1 MIRLIFQGLSCFK
14 GYARLFST
22 VYQHKI
28 KTPRSFVRGILW
40 CTIPIQK
47 RTKYFFEGDFS
58 SALLIVEIHHDTVIE
73 QIDGVDKAIDDLFL
87 KGDIRRVAV
96 AELIE
101 PE

>member
-1 MIRLIFQGLSCFK
+1 MRQKSRNIRCG
-14 GYARLFST
+14 FS
-22 VYQHKI
+22 
-28 KTPRSFVRGILW
+28 W

>member
-1 MIRLIFQGLSCFK
+1 MIRLIFQGLSRFK

-28 KTPRSFVRGILW
+28 KIPRSFVRGILW

-47 RTKYFFEGDFS
+47 RTKYFFQRYRT
-58 SALLIVEIHHDTVIE
+58 SALLVVEIHHDAVIE
-73 QIDGVDKAIDDLFL
+73 QIDRVDKTVDDLFL

>member
-1 MIRLIFQGLSCFK
+1 MSAAIIIVPQILRQLL
-14 GYARLFST
+14 
-22 VYQHKI
+22 
-28 KTPRSFVRGILW
+28 KTATQNKLCGCLW